1 MEYEPATLPLDLF
14 AASRALA
21 YLATLTLVGACAFV
35 ALIPRWRDPADDEQS
50 LAARALARAWR
61 LAAGAAAMLLL
72 ADLGRGLGQL
82 RSFLDPGEPVT
93 WPAARLML
101 IDSAWGHGW
110 LAQLGTTTL
119 ALALL
124 LAAARRPAARL
135 ALAGTAVLAVVGSTP
150 LTGHASEHPW
160 GPGFGVGLHALHL
173 LGGGLWLGT
182 LAALAVAALPLVAGA
197 SGAPPRDHAALARLV
212 GTFSPVALAGAGL
225 AVGAGVALGWAYVGS
240 LAALTA
246 TAYGRALL
254 VKSALLLLTMAL
266 GGWNWRRVSPTL
278 GRAEG
283 SARLRGSVTAELG
296 VGLLLVATTAV
307 LVALPAPGL

>member
-14 AASRALA
+14 AAGRALA

-61 LAAGAAAMLLL
+61 LAAAAAAVLLI
-72 ADLGRGLGQL
+72 ANLGRGFGQL
-82 RSFLDPGEPVT
+82 RSFLDPGEPMT

-110 LAQLGTTTL
+110 LAQLATTTV
-119 ALALL
+119 ALMLIL
-124 LAAARRPAARL
+124 VVTRRPAVRL
-135 ALAGTAVLAVVGSTP
+135 ALVGTAVLAVVGSTP
-150 LTGHASEHPW
+150 LTGHAGEHPW
-160 GPGFGVGLHALHL
+160 GASFGIGLHAVHL

-182 LAALAVAALPLVAGA
+182 LATLAVAALPLVGGPAG
-197 SGAPPRDHAALARLV
+197 GPPRDHGALARLV
-212 GTFSPVALAGAGL
+212 GAFSPLALVGAGL
-225 AVGAGVALGWAYVGS
+225 AIGAGLVLGYAYVGS
-240 LAALTA
+240 LSALTS

-254 VKSALLLLTMAL
+254 VKSALLLLTLAL
-266 GGWNWRRVSPTL
+266 GAWNWRRVSPTL
-278 GRAEG
+278 GRAKG
-283 SARLRGSVTAELG
+283 SARLRRSVTAELAI
-296 VGLLLVATTAV
+296 GLLLVATTAV

>member
-35 ALIPRWRDPADDEQS
+35 ALIPRWRGPEDDERS
-50 LAARALARAWR
+50 LAARSLARAWH
-61 LAAGAAAMLLL
+61 LAVGAAVLLLL
-72 ADLGRGLGQL
+72 ADLARGLGQV
-82 RSFLDPGEPVT
+82 RSFLDPGEPMT
-93 WPAARLML
+93 WAAARLML
-101 IDSAWGHGW
+101 VDSAWGHGW
-110 LAQLGTTTL
+110 LAQLGT
-119 ALALL
+119 ASLALL
-124 LAAARRPAARL
+124 LLLATARRPAARL
-135 ALAGTAVLAVVGSTP
+135 ALAGTAVMAVVGGTP

-160 GPGFGVGLHALHL
+160 GPSFGVGLHAVHL

-182 LAALAVAALPLVAGA
+182 LAALAIAALPLLGDGRVVAN
-197 SGAPPRDHAALARLV
+197 RDHATLARLV
-212 GTFSPVALAGAGL
+212 STFSPLALVGAGL
-225 AVGAGVALGWAYVGS
+225 AVGAGLLLGWSYVGS

-254 VKSALLLLTMAL
+254 LKSGLLLLTMAL
-266 GGWNWRRVSPTL
+266 GAWNWRRVSPAL
-278 GRAEG
+278 GRPEG
-283 SARLRGSVTAELG
+283 SARLRRSVTAELA